1 MMKTKRNIIIC
12 KKSMNNTRDSER
24 GFIQG
29 FLTILI
35 IILGIAGALIFYK
48 FKKQPEQEEQ
58 DMKIPLVK
66 VEKVNV
72 RDIPMII
79 QGYGTVT
86 PKVEV
91 DIIPEVSGKVV
102 YIHPELKV
110 GGLIRANEKIL
121 QIDPRDYELAVMQAE
136 AAVAD
141 AIVMLD
147 KEKAEALVAQ
157 KEWQQIHGDAQ
168 PTSTLV
174 LREPQIRK
182 AEATL
187 DSAKA
192 QLATAE
198 LRLERTILSLD
209 FDILITSENVDI
221 GQYIVTGQS
230 LAKAYGTEAV
240 EIVVPLEDN
249 ELAWF
254 DVFNNSI
261 LESDKNISSEKTPAT
276 VKANFAGTQRIWNGY
291 VVRTTGQVDRTSRMI
306 SVVVEVPEPFQV
318 TEGKAPLLPGIF
330 AEVLIQG
337 KTLYNAIAIPR
348 DAIRQGN
355 KVWIVD
361 GDHLNIKTLQIVRS
375 DKDYAYV
382 ASGIDDQVNVIIS
395 SLDVAIDG
403 MEVRTEF
410 DSNVK
415 NIIEGN

>member
-1 MMKTKRNIIIC
+1 MIKTKRNKMIC
-12 KKSMNNTRDSER
+12 MGRLYKTHGSER

-29 FLTILI
+29 FLTFLI
-35 IILGIAGALIFYK
+35 IILGVAGALLFIK

-58 DMKIPLVK
+58 AMKIPLVK
-66 VEKVNV
+66 VEKVNIS
-72 RDIPMII
+72 DIPMII

-121 QIDPRDYELAVMQAE
+121 QIDPRDYELAVMQAQ

-141 AIVMLD
+141 AVVMLD

-157 KEWQQIHGDAQ
+157 KEWTQIHGDAQ

-198 LRLERTILSLD
+198 LRLERTSVSLD

-221 GQYIVTGQS
+221 SQYVVTGQS

-254 DVFNNSI
+254 DIFNNSI
-261 LESDKNISSEKTPAT
+261 LQSNKNVSTEKTPAT
-276 VKANFAGTQRIWNGY
+276 VKANFAGTQQVWKGH

-306 SVVVEVPEPFQV
+306 SVVVEVPEPFKVAQ
-318 TEGKAPLLPGIF
+318 GKAPLLPGIF
-330 AEVLIQG
+330 TEVSIQG
-337 KTLYNAIAIPR
+337 KTLHDAIAIPR

-355 KVWIVD
+355 QVWVVN

-382 ASGIDDQVNVIIS
+382 ASGIDGQVDVIIS

-403 MEVRTEF
+403 MEVRTEL
-410 DSNVK
+410 DSKTNNVS
-415 NIIEGN
+415 EGN

>member
-1 MMKTKRNIIIC
+1 MIQIKRNKKIC
-12 KKSMNNTRDSER
+12 IKLYKNNNSEN

-29 FLTILI
+29 FLTVLI
-35 IILGIAGALIFYK
+35 IILGIAGALLFIK

-58 DMKIPLVK
+58 GVKIPLVK
-66 VEKVNV
+66 VEKVHV

-79 QGYGTVT
+79 QGYGTVS
-86 PKVEV
+86 PEVEV

-121 QIDPRDYELAVMQAE
+121 EIDPRDYELAVMQAE
-136 AAVAD
+136 AVVAD
-141 AIVMLD
+141 AMVMLD

-157 KEWQQIHGDAQ
+157 KEWQQLHGDDQ
-168 PTSTLV
+168 PASSLV
-174 LREPQIRK
+174 LREPQIRQ

-192 QLATAE
+192 QLATAK
-198 LRLERTILSLD
+198 LRLERTNLSLD

-221 GQYIVTGQS
+221 SQYIVAGQS

-254 DVFNNSI
+254 DVFGNSIIENDKNNSP
-261 LESDKNISSEKTPAT
+261 EKTLAT
-276 VKANFAGTQRIWNGY
+276 VKANFAGTQQIWNGY

-306 SVVVEVPEPFQV
+306 SIVVEVPEPFK
-318 TEGKAPLLPGIF
+318 TAEGKAPLLPGIF
-330 AEVLIQG
+330 TEVSIQG
-337 KTLYNAIAIPR
+337 KTLHNAIAIPR
-348 DAIRQGN
+348 NAIRQGN
-355 KVWIVD
+355 KVWVVND
-361 GDHLNIKTLQIVRS
+361 DHLNIKTLEIVRS

-382 ASGIDDQVNVIIS
+382 TSGIDDQVDVIIS
-395 SLDVAIDG
+395 SLDVALDG

-410 DSNVK
+410 DNNMNNDSREIK
-415 NIIEGN
+415 

>member
-1 MMKTKRNIIIC
+1 MIKIKRN
-12 KKSMNNTRDSER
+12 KKIYVECSYKTYSSER

-29 FLTILI
+29 FLTFLI
-35 IILGIAGALIFYK
+35 IVLGIAGALFFIK
-48 FKKQPEQEEQ
+48 FKKQPQQEEQ
-58 DMKIPLVK
+58 DVKIPLVK
-66 VEKVNV
+66 TEKVHV

-86 PKVEV
+86 PEVEV

-121 QIDPRDYELAVMQAE
+121 EIDPRDYELAVMQAE

-141 AIVMLD
+141 AMVMLD

-157 KEWQQIHGDAQ
+157 KEWQQLHGDDQ
-168 PTSTLV
+168 PVSSLV
-174 LREPQIRK
+174 LREPQIRQ

-192 QLATAE
+192 QLATAK
-198 LRLERTILSLD
+198 LRLERTNLSLD

-240 EIVVPLEDN
+240 EIIVPLEDN

-261 LESDKNISSEKTPAT
+261 LESDKNSSMEKTAAII
-276 VKANFAGTQRIWNGY
+276 KANFAGTQQIWNGY

-306 SVVVEVPEPFQV
+306 SVVVEVPEPFNV
-318 TEGKAPLLPGIF
+318 AEGKAPLLPGIF
-330 AEVLIQG
+330 AEVSIQG
-337 KTLYNAIAIPR
+337 KTLRNAIAIPR

-355 KVWIVD
+355 QVWVVND
-361 GDHLNIKTLQIVRS
+361 DCLNIKTLQIVRS

-382 ASGIDDQVNVIIS
+382 ATGIDDQEDVIVS
-395 SLDVAIDG
+395 TLDVAIDG

-410 DSNVK
+410 DG
-415 NIIEGN
+415 NINNILEGN

>member
-1 MMKTKRNIIIC
+1 
-12 KKSMNNTRDSER
+12 
-24 GFIQG
+24 
-29 FLTILI
+29 
-35 IILGIAGALIFYK
+35 
-48 FKKQPEQEEQ
+48 
-58 DMKIPLVK
+58 
-66 VEKVNV
+66 
-72 RDIPMII
+72 
-79 QGYGTVT
+79 
-86 PKVEV
+86 
-91 DIIPEVSGKVV
+91 
-102 YIHPELKV
+102 
-110 GGLIRANEKIL
+110 
-121 QIDPRDYELAVMQAE
+121 MQAE

-141 AIVMLD
+141 AVVMLD

-157 KEWQQIHGDAQ
+157 KEWTQIHGDAQ

-240 EIVVPLEDN
+240 EIFVPLEDN

-261 LESDKNISSEKTPAT
+261 LENDKNNSTEKTTAT
-276 VKANFAGTQRIWNGY
+276 VKANFAGSQQIWNGY

-306 SVVVEVPEPFQV
+306 SVVVEVPEPFKV
-318 TEGKAPLLPGIF
+318 AEGKTPLLPGIF
-330 AEVLIQG
+330 AEVSIQG
-337 KTLYNAIAIPR
+337 KTLHNAIAIPR

-355 KVWIVD
+355 EVWVVN

-375 DKDYAYV
+375 DKDFAYV

-403 MEVRTEF
+403 MRVRTEF
-410 DSNVK
+410 DGNINNVL
-415 NIIEGN
+415 EGN

>member
-1 MMKTKRNIIIC
+1 MIKIKRKKIIC
-12 KKSMNNTRDSER
+12 MGRLYKTHSSER

-35 IILGIAGALIFYK
+35 IILGIAGALFFIK

-58 DMKIPLVK
+58 GVKIPLVK

-110 GGLIRANEKIL
+110 GGLIRANEKML

-141 AIVMLD
+141 AVVMLD

-157 KEWQQIHGDAQ
+157 KEWTQIHGDAQ

-240 EIVVPLEDN
+240 EIFVPLEDN

-261 LESDKNISSEKTPAT
+261 LENDKNNSTEKTTAT
-276 VKANFAGTQRIWNGY
+276 VKANFAGSQQIWNGY

-306 SVVVEVPEPFQV
+306 SVVVEVPEPFQF

-330 AEVLIQG
+330 AEVSIQG
-337 KTLYNAIAIPR
+337 KTLHNAIAIPR

-355 KVWIVD
+355 EVWVVN

-375 DKDYAYV
+375 DKDFAYV

-403 MEVRTEF
+403 MRVRTEF
-410 DSNVK
+410 DGNIK

>member
-1 MMKTKRNIIIC
+1 MIEIERNKKMFIECLYKTHG
-12 KKSMNNTRDSER
+12 SER

-35 IILGIAGALIFYK
+35 IILGITGALFFIK

-58 DMKIPLVK
+58 DVKIPLVK

-72 RDIPMII
+72 RDIPMVI

-141 AIVMLD
+141 AMVMLD

-157 KEWQQIHGDAQ
+157 KEWKQLHGDTQ
-168 PTSTLV
+168 PASSLV
-174 LREPQIRK
+174 LREPQIRQ

-198 LRLERTILSLD
+198 LRLERTNLSLD

-221 GQYIVTGQS
+221 SQYVVTGQS

-240 EIVVPLEDN
+240 EIIVPLEDS

-254 DVFNNSI
+254 DVFSNSI
-261 LESDKNISSEKTPAT
+261 FENDKNDSSEKTIAT
-276 VKANFAGTQRIWNGY
+276 VKANFAGSQQIWNGY

-306 SVVVEVPEPFQV
+306 SVVVEVPEPFKV
-318 TEGKAPLLPGIF
+318 AEGKAPLLPGIF
-330 AEVLIQG
+330 AEVSIQG
-337 KTLYNAIAIPR
+337 KTLHSAIAIPR

-355 KVWIVD
+355 KVWVVND
-361 GDHLNIKTLQIVRS
+361 NHLNIKTLQIVRS
-375 DKDYAYV
+375 DKDYAYI

-410 DSNVK
+410 GSNI
-415 NIIEGN
+415 NNMIEGN

>member
-1 MMKTKRNIIIC
+1 MIKIKR
-12 KKSMNNTRDSER
+12 KKIMCMGSMYNTRVSEH

-58 DMKIPLVK
+58 AMKIPLVK
-66 VEKVNV
+66 VEKVNI

-102 YIHPELKV
+102 YMHPELKV

-141 AIVMLD
+141 AVVMLD

-221 GQYIVTGQS
+221 SQYVVTGQS

-254 DVFNNSI
+254 DVFDNSI
-261 LESDKNISSEKTPAT
+261 LGSDKSNSNKTIAT
-276 VKANFAGTQRIWNGY
+276 VKANFAGTQQIWNGY

-306 SVVVEVPEPFQV
+306 SIVVEVPEPFKV

-330 AEVLIQG
+330 AEVSIQG
-337 KTLYNAIAIPR
+337 KTLHNAIAIPR

-355 KVWIVD
+355 QVWVVN

-382 ASGIDDQVNVIIS
+382 ASGIDDQVDVIIS

-403 MEVRTEF
+403 MEIRTES
-410 DSNVK
+410 DSNV
-415 NIIEGN
+415 NNELEGN